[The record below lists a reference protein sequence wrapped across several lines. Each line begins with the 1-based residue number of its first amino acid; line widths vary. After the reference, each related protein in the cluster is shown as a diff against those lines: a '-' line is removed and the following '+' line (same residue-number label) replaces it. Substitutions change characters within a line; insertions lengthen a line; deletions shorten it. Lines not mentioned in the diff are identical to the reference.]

1 MDIALKNILK
11 RALPVALVMLA
22 GFAVSVPTAG
32 AAQFRQLPALPFI
45 PPAITFPGERDILQ
59 ADLDRL
65 KARIGVYDRKR
76 ADYRREC
83 AQRLLS
89 NSVRKRQCS
98 FMAQEIHRDGSR
110 LRTAIGALRNR
121 FGAIERN
128 VLQRRHSGAPQ
139 TGAPRSGT
147 GTASTPT
154 DKRPKLIADALSVDG
169 GSWRGV
175 LDHVKAMMDRG
186 AGDPAVRD
194 ISAYLVG
201 MHAGR
206 IAADRLENGYY
217 KHGVRRALAGDNWS
231 AALAFA
237 QAARDAPEDF
247 RVFESYADAAGRQ
260 HIAPACT
267 KSARCVSGNVA
278 VWAKRFGKNHEQA
291 IKQIVA
297 AGRKGALTPDA
308 VRMLNILKAIAIYA
322 AKKDD
327 NPSDGPTDRPEFAAA
342 ATEALEAYR
351 RNERG
356 TAVKGYIRLWK
367 LIEPWRS
374 ALFLFRYAEASGSAE
389 ARTFLDYDMSSAAV
403 SGIDQEYLAALKS
416 AFANSERVNPFS
428 GRLSQAQIIRLQ
440 R

>member
-1 MDIALKNILK
+1 MGIVLKNVLK
-11 RALPVALVMLA
+11 RALPGASVMLA
-22 GFAVSVPTAG
+22 AFAVSAPMSG
-32 AAQFRQLPALPFI
+32 AAPFRQLPALPII

-59 ADLDRL
+59 TDLNRM
-65 KARIGVYDRKR
+65 KERIGAYDRKR
-76 ADYRREC
+76 ADYRRQC
-83 AQRLLS
+83 AQRLLTS
-89 NSVRKRQCS
+89 SVRKRQCS
-98 FMAQEIHRDGSR
+98 FMAQEIHRDGTR

-128 VLQRRHSGAPQ
+128 ALQRRDSATPRTGSRRSDAGA
-139 TGAPRSGT
+139 GI
-147 GTASTPT
+147 AST
-154 DKRPKLIADALSVDG
+154 DKRPKLIADALSAGG

-175 LDHVKAMMDRG
+175 LDHVKAIMDRG

-194 ISAYLVG
+194 MSAYLLG

-260 HIAPACT
+260 HTTPACT
-267 KSARCVSGNVA
+267 KSARCVSGNAA
-278 VWAKRFGKNHEQA
+278 VWAKRFGKNHQQA

-297 AGRKGALTPDA
+297 AGRKGALPPDA
-308 VRMLNILKAIAIYA
+308 VRMLNILRAIAIYA

-327 NPSDGPTDRPEFAAA
+327 NPSGGPTDRPDLDTAAV
-342 ATEALEAYR
+342 EALDAYR
-351 RNERG
+351 RNEHDK
-356 TAVKGYIRLWK
+356 AVEGYIRLWK
-367 LIEPWRS
+367 LTEPWRS
-374 ALFLFRYAEASGSAE
+374 ALFLFRYAEASGSAD

-403 SGIDQEYLAALKS
+403 SGIDEGYLAALKS
-416 AFANSERVNPFS
+416 AFADRERVNPFS
-428 GRLSQAQIIRLQ
+428 GKLSQAQIIRLQ